1 MIYLDTSALVKLVA
15 NERESAALRTYLSA
29 RIDQGWFTATLTR
42 TELIRAVS
50 RTGDRSAVEH
60 ARTILASLDLVAL
73 TDRLLDSAATL
84 VPAGLR
90 TLDAIHLAAA
100 MAAGPQ
106 LDALVTYDERMATA
120 VRDAGLSLA
129 QPAE

>member
-1 MIYLDTSALVKLVA
+1 VIYLDTSALVKLVA
-15 NERESAALRTYLSA
+15 NEPESAALRTYLSA
-29 RIDQGWFTATLTR
+29 RTDEGWFTAALTR

-73 TDRLLDSAATL
+73 TDRLLDTAAT
-84 VPAGLR
+84 VAPASLR

-100 MAAGPQ
+100 MTAGPR
-106 LDALVTYDERMATA
+106 LDALVTYDDRMATA
-120 VRDAGLSLA
+120 VRDAGLMLA
-129 QPAE
+129 QPAK